1 VLLIADEI
9 ITGFGRTGRWFA
21 LGHWNVQPDLVTF
34 AKGVTSAYLPLGGVM
49 LSKHVH
55 DALQEAPPDKKFMHA
70 ATYSG
75 HPACCAVALRNL
87 DILEQEGLVER
98 AGSMGRRLLK
108 GLETPRDLP
117 AGGDVRWFG
126 WGLQSRKHLDDR
138 GIEIAARALHD
149 VDVGVLRGPR
159 GPVGSIR
166 PQRKPDVHHREDPRG
181 QRDLLTLEAAGVSR
195 SVPPLVMAVRD

>member
-1 VLLIADEI
+1 
-9 ITGFGRTGRWFA
+9 
-21 LGHWNVQPDLVTF
+21 
-34 AKGVTSAYLPLGGVM
+34 M

-108 GLETPRDLP
+108 GLETLRDLP
-117 AGGDVRWFG
+117 AVGDVRGFG
-126 WGLQSRKHLDDR
+126 LMCGVELVTDKTAKTPALGLGARVLQEARAR
-138 GIEIAARALHD
+138 GLLARLRVGAADPPVGDTICLAPPLMTPPETIDKIVDILRTAIATAAR
-149 VDVGVLRGPR
+149 
-159 GPVGSIR
+159 
-166 PQRKPDVHHREDPRG
+166 
-181 QRDLLTLEAAGVSR
+181 
-195 SVPPLVMAVRD
+195 